1 MPRPKYI
8 SRRRLATLL
17 AGGTAVLIAGCGDS
31 APPASTPTPG
41 APGAPTT
48 AALTTPPSR
57 PASSPTTPAPASVA
71 AAPSASAAAPATSP
85 AQPPAPVAPVATVA
99 APRPTR
105 PPPVQT
111 EAPTATP
118 TPEPITPSPTPT
130 PPPTPT
136 RPPLRSL
143 LTGLE
148 ISPNARAQRVV
159 AVKIDNSIEARP
171 QSGLSTAAV
180 VYEHVTE
187 GSVTRYTAFF
197 LDSDLERVGP
207 IRSAR
212 FVDRDLVQQFDALFA
227 HVGASP
233 PVMRDLRSSPA
244 ADVDQFFYDETRPY
258 YRISSRPAPFN
269 MYASLPALREVG
281 ARRHR
286 QRREIQG
293 FRFFEIDPQIGP
305 LTHLAIPAGPRNA
318 YQAEYVFDT
327 ATRRWRRSLGGALD
341 IDAHT
346 GEALVFENVVAQWV
360 PARLTEFDEDSY
372 GNKSLWIGTTGQGPV
387 SVFRDGARFDG
398 TWRRPS
404 ETAVTEFLNPDGSP
418 LELRPGRTWIHLL
431 TGSEA
436 VEAL

>member
-118 TPEPITPSPTPT
+118 TPEPITSSPTPT

-293 FRFFEIDPQIGP
+293 FRFYEIDPQIGP
-305 LTHLAIPAGPRNA
+305 FTHLAIPAGPRNA

-436 VEAL
+436 VETL

>member
-1 MPRPKYI
+1 MPRQKYI

-31 APPASTPTPG
+31 APPTSTPTPG

-48 AALTTPPSR
+48 PALTTPPAR

-71 AAPSASAAAPATSP
+71 AAPSAATAAPATS
-85 AQPPAPVAPVATVA
+85 AAKLPAPVAPVATVA

-118 TPEPITPSPTPT
+118 TPEPTTPSPT

-148 ISPNARAQRVV
+148 VSPNARAQRVV
-159 AVKIDNSIEARP
+159 AVKIDNSIDARP

-293 FRFFEIDPQIGP
+293 FRFYEIDPQIGP

>member
-1 MPRPKYI
+1 M
-8 SRRRLATLL
+8 
-17 AGGTAVLIAGCGDS
+17 
-31 APPASTPTPG
+31 
-41 APGAPTT
+41 
-48 AALTTPPSR
+48 
-57 PASSPTTPAPASVA
+57 
-71 AAPSASAAAPATSP
+71 
-85 AQPPAPVAPVATVA
+85 
-99 APRPTR
+99 
-105 PPPVQT
+105 QT

>member
-1 MPRPKYI
+1 MP
-8 SRRRLATLL
+8 
-17 AGGTAVLIAGCGDS
+17 
-31 APPASTPTPG
+31 
-41 APGAPTT
+41 
-48 AALTTPPSR
+48 
-57 PASSPTTPAPASVA
+57 TPAPE
-71 AAPSASAAAPATSP
+71 
-85 AQPPAPVAPVATVA
+85 
-99 APRPTR
+99 PT
-105 PPPVQT
+105 
-111 EAPTATP
+111 
-118 TPEPITPSPTPT
+118 T

-136 RPPLRSL
+136 PSPSPTPTQPPLLSP

-159 AVKIDNSIEARP
+159 AVKIDNSGGARP

-187 GSVTRYTAFF
+187 GIVTRYTAFF

-207 IRSAR
+207 IRSSR

-233 PVMRDLRSSPA
+233 PVMRDLRNSPA
-244 ADVDQFFYDETRPY
+244 ADIDQFFYDETRPY
-258 YRISSRPAPFN
+258 YRISTRPAPFN

-281 ARRHR
+281 AKRHPD
-286 QRREIQG
+286 RREIQG
-293 FRFFEIDPQIGP
+293 FRFYETEPEIGP
-305 LTHLAIPAGPRNA
+305 LTDLTIPGGPRNA
-318 YQAEYVFDT
+318 FQAEYEFDA

-346 GEALVFENVVAQWV
+346 GEALAFENVIAQWV
-360 PARLTEFDEDSY
+360 PARVTQYDEDHL
-372 GNKSLWIGTTGQGPV
+372 GNKSVWIGTTGEGPV
-387 SVFRDGARFDG
+387 SVFRDGARLDG

-404 ETAVTEFLNPDGSP
+404 AADVTEFLNADGSP

-431 TGSEA
+431 TSRQD

>member
-1 MPRPKYI
+1 MVAI
-8 SRRRLATLL
+8 LAGASTLL
-17 AGGTAVLIAGCGDS
+17 IAACGESED
-31 APPASTPTPG
+31 PTPG
-41 APGAPTT
+41 PSSPIPEAPSPDSAAPSP
-48 AALTTPPSR
+48 AASPVAADRPATVAEAPATQPPS
-57 PASSPTTPAPASVA
+57 ASSPPA
-71 AAPSASAAAPATSP
+71 
-85 AQPPAPVAPVATVA
+85 PAPVAPVATVA

-105 PPPVQT
+105 PPTQT
-111 EAPTATP
+111 AAPIATPSPEPTP
-118 TPEPITPSPTPT
+118 TPDPTPTPTPT
-130 PPPTPT
+130 PPPILSP
-136 RPPLRSL
+136 

-148 ISPNARAQRVV
+148 ISPAARSRRVV
-159 AVKIDNSIEARP
+159 AVKIDNSGGARP

-187 GSVTRYTAFF
+187 GIVTRYTAFF

-207 IRSAR
+207 IRSSR

-233 PVMRDLRSSPA
+233 PVMRDLRNSPA
-244 ADVDQFFYDETRPY
+244 ADIDQFFYDETTPY

-281 ARRHR
+281 AKRHPD
-286 QRREIQG
+286 RREIQG
-293 FRFFEIDPQIGP
+293 FRFYETEPEIGP
-305 LTHLAIPAGPRNA
+305 LTDLTIPGGPRSA
-318 YQAEYVFDT
+318 FQAEYEFDA

-346 GEALVFENVVAQWV
+346 GEALAFENVIAQWV
-360 PARLTEFDEDSY
+360 PARVTQYDEDHL
-372 GNKSLWIGTTGQGPV
+372 GNKSVWIGTTGDGPV
-387 SVFRDGARFDG
+387 SVFRDGARLDG

-404 ETAVTEFLNPDGSP
+404 ETDVTEFLNADGSP

-431 TGSEA
+431 TSRQD